1 MIEIELTA
9 PNRVTLSGRFD
20 ASQVEQVSAVFAQL
34 EGDSVIDMEGLR
46 YISSAGISALLIL
59 FKRLDAQGSQCVR
72 VCGTRS
78 AVSDGLAVLRRSV
91 VDRMTRPTESEF
103 AFA

>member
-59 FKRLDAQGSQCVR
+59 FKRLDAQGYAVR
-72 VCGTRS
+72 IANAGGHVRNVFEY
-78 AVSDGLAVLRRSV
+78 AGLAQLFPM
-91 VDRMTRPTESEF
+91 D
-103 AFA
+103 

>member
-20 ASQVEQVSAVFAQL
+20 ASQVEQANAVLAQL

-46 YISSAGISALLIL
+46 YISSAGISALLTVY
-59 FKRLDAQGSQCVR
+59 KRLEAQGYGIRIANAGGHVR
-72 VCGTRS
+72 NVFEY
-78 AVSDGLAVLRRSV
+78 AGLEQLFPM
-91 VDRMTRPTESEF
+91 D
-103 AFA
+103 